1 MTDVGT
7 YVSPAMELIYEAG
20 IPDFR
25 GQWDVLLPSMT
36 VVHPVAGSGDWESPY
51 LALGGNRRGPPVLD
65 AHADSPPPLL
75 EAGILQD
82 NPQGRL
88 RVMDERGDRVHL
100 LSAGPAIGAARWLP
114 SNLAAGVLG
123 AFNQYAID
131 YCQADPMRL
140 KVAIQVHGLEPEWS
154 ALEIRMLAEEECV
167 SAVSIC
173 LPVKIA
179 PEDPR
184 FATIW
189 RALEE
194 TELPVLHRASFSAP
208 GWGPRHLL
216 AYLMH
221 ARVFERYPSVR
232 IAFSETGVGWVPGW
246 VPHLDR
252 LLNRS
257 NGDRHVIRGYV
268 ENGRILAAVSPVD
281 EVATVEA
288 AAAELGEPALLWESH
303 FPLAVNTGTEA
314 TSLDDAWRRVLARN
328 GERFLGVS
336 AVAPAAAS

>member
-7 YVSPAMELIYEAG
+7 YVSPAMELIYEAA

-25 GQWDVLLPSMT
+25 GQWDGLLPRMT

-51 LALGGNRRGPPVLD
+51 LALAGNRPEPPVL
-65 AHADSPPPLL
+65 AEHADAAPLQL

-82 NPQGRL
+82 NPHGRL
-88 RVMDERGDRVHL
+88 RVMDERADAIHL

-154 ALEIRMLAEEECV
+154 ALEIRMLAEQECV

-221 ARVFERYPSVR
+221 ARIFERYPSVR
-232 IAFSETGVGWVPGW
+232 IAFSEAGVGWVPGW

-252 LLNRS
+252 LLNGS
-257 NGDRHVIRGYV
+257 SGDRHVIRGYV
-268 ENGRILAAVSPVD
+268 ERGRILAAISPVD
-281 EVATVEA
+281 DGPTVEA
-288 AAAELGEPALLWESH
+288 AAEELGEQALLWESH
-303 FPLAVNTGTEA
+303 FPLAGNGGSAPA
-314 TSLDDAWRRVLARN
+314 TVDDAWRRVLARN
-328 GERFLGVS
+328 GDRFIGVS
-336 AVAPAAAS
+336 AVASAATS